1 MRTALKEAAS
11 MLALFHKRHP
21 PVGARPGTLVVTETD
36 VPPRIHV
43 MRYDRSG
50 LEESDVEDV
59 EVLPSLIGG
68 PRLTWIDIQ
77 GLGDEHL
84 LRRVGEIFAL
94 HPLALEDLVNV
105 PQRPKIEHYE
115 EHLLLITRMVR
126 LHGPFELIAEQV
138 SLVLGPS
145 WVLSIQEHYGDVLD
159 PVRVRLREGKG
170 PIRESGTDYLAYALL
185 DTIADGYYPIM
196 EELGDAAA
204 RLESRIMGRPV
215 ARHVDRINA
224 LSTMLDSLRRGLG
237 PQREALG
244 RLLRERSPFVSEPVQ
259 VYLRDTADHCAQLLD
274 GLESHRELVR
284 GLMNTYLSVMSNRTN
299 EVMKMLTITASVF
312 IPLTFLAG
320 IYGMNFEAMPEIH
333 SSWGYPAVLVL
344 MGLSAA
350 GMLLYFR
357 RRGWLGGDQTDVDDE
372 D

>member
-1 MRTALKEAAS
+1 M
-11 MLALFHKRHP
+11 
-21 PVGARPGTLVVTETD
+21 
-36 VPPRIHV
+36 
-43 MRYDRSG
+43 
-50 LEESDVEDV
+50 
-59 EVLPSLIGG
+59 
-68 PRLTWIDIQ
+68 
-77 GLGDEHL
+77 
-84 LRRVGEIFAL
+84 GEIFAL

-105 PQRPKIEHYE
+105 PQRPKVEQYE

-126 LHGPFELIAEQV
+126 LKGSFELHTEQV

-170 PIRESGTDYLAYALL
+170 PIRESGADYLAYALL
-185 DTIADGYYPIM
+185 DTIADGYYPVM

-204 RLESRIMGRPV
+204 RLETRIMARPV

-224 LSTMLDSLRRGLG
+224 LSTMLDSLRRGIG

-259 VYLRDTADHCAQLLD
+259 VYLRDTHDHCAQLVD

-333 SSWGYPAVLVL
+333 STWGYPAVLVL
-344 MGLSAA
+344 MAISAA

-357 RRGWLGGDQTDVDDE
+357 RRGWLGGDQTDQDDE
-372 D
+372 DQAPGRRHRGSDPTS

>member
-1 MRTALKEAAS
+1 MLTVLKEAAS

-43 MRYDRSG
+43 MSYDGSG
-50 LEESDVEDV
+50 LEEADVTDMET
-59 EVLPSLIGG
+59 LPSLVGG
-68 PRLTWIDIQ
+68 PRLTWVDVQ
-77 GLGDEHL
+77 GLGDEHV
-84 LRRVGEIFAL
+84 LRRIGEIFAL
-94 HPLALEDLVNV
+94 HPLALEDVVNV

-115 EHLLLITRMVR
+115 EHVLLITRMVR
-126 LHGPFELIAEQV
+126 LRGPFELIAEQV
-138 SLVLGPS
+138 SLVLGPN

-170 PIRESGTDYLAYALL
+170 PIRQSGADYLAYALL
-185 DTIADGYYPIM
+185 DTIADGYYPVM
-196 EELGDAAA
+196 EELGYAAA
-204 RLESRIMGRPV
+204 RLESRIMARPV

-224 LSTMLDSLRRGLG
+224 LSTMLDSLRRGIG

-259 VYLRDTADHCAQLLD
+259 VYLRDTLDHCAQLLD

-333 SSWGYPAVLVL
+333 ASWGYPAVLVL
-344 MGLSAA
+344 MGLSAG
-350 GMLLYFR
+350 GMLFYFR
-357 RRGWLGGDQTDVDDE
+357 RRGWLGGDQADVDD
-372 D
+372 DD